1 MNYYNETKKEV
12 LNNEVYKKAKDY
24 SKNRSD
30 LMTYYNVGR
39 LIVEAQGGE
48 TKSKYGDRIIR
59 DYSKRLTLELG
70 KGYSSTNLK
79 YMRQFYLFQNGQP
92 VVDHL
97 SWSHY
102 TILMS
107 LKDINKI
114 NYYLLQIKMNN
125 LSKREL
131 IEKIKSNEYERL
143 DEETKIKLKEKKVEV
158 KYEVQ
163 DFIKHPV
170 VIKNKYNAEE
180 ISERYLK
187 QMILED
193 LDQFLLQLGLGFTY
207 VGNEYKI
214 KIGERY
220 NYIDLLLYNINF
232 NCYVVVELKVT
243 EFKAEHI
250 GQIKKYMN
258 YVDKNLKTVNQD
270 RTIGIVICK
279 KDNEFLIQYCSDDRI
294 FRTTFE
300 ISEEA
305 NQYNFKYI
313 TI

>member
-214 KIGERY
+214 KIGDRY
-220 NYIDLLLYNINF
+220 NYIDLLLFNYKYNCF
-232 NCYVVVELKVT
+232 VVVELKVT

>member
-214 KIGERY
+214 KIGDRY
-220 NYIDLLLYNINF
+220 NYIDLLLFNYKYNCF
-232 NCYVVVELKVT
+232 VVVELKVT

-258 YVDKNLKTVNQD
+258 YVDKNLKTINQD